1 MAHEQKTW
9 LQKKISRY
17 RMHQQQKLCRQDIRA
32 AVIKIYNGGF
42 EKPLDLENPVTIN
55 EKLQYLKLHQY
66 YNNPLVTTCVDKYLV
81 KEYLKEKGLSYIVA
95 KLYGVYDKPEQIEW
109 ERLPDQFVIKCN
121 HGCGYNIICSDKKSL
136 DKEEAINKL
145 NQWLSEDFWTY
156 FAEPQYRFIEK
167 KIIIEEYLGQDIHT
181 YKFYCFNGIPKVCYM
196 SSNGEHGEYDK
207 YYDFFDMDWNHL
219 PVVLN
224 EHEHYPGTLPKPEGF
239 EKMKH
244 LAEKLSVDIPF
255 VRVDLY
261 NIEGKIYL
269 SEFTF
274 VPTGGYMKL
283 EPKGTAE
290 EWGRWLT
297 I

>member
-1 MAHEQKTW
+1 MAHTQKTW
-9 LQKKISRY
+9 LQKKRSQY
-17 RMHQQQKLCRQDIRA
+17 RMHQQQKLCRQDIRE

-42 EKPLDLENPVTIN
+42 AKPLDLEHPVTVN
-55 EKLQYLKLHQY
+55 EKLQYLKLNQY

-81 KEYLKEKGLSYIVA
+81 KDYLKKKGLSHIVA
-95 KLYGVYDKPEQIEW
+95 KLYGVYETPDQIEW
-109 ERLPDQFVIKCN
+109 EKLPNQFVIKCN
-121 HGCGYNIICSDKKSL
+121 HGCGYNIICENKNHLDTEDAKS
-136 DKEEAINKL
+136 KL
-145 NQWLSEDFWTY
+145 KQWLSEDFWTY

-167 KIIIEEYLGQDIHT
+167 KIIVEEYLGKDIHT
-181 YKFYCFNGIPKVCYM
+181 YKFYCFHGVPKVCYV

-207 YYDFFDMDWNHL
+207 YYDFFDMDWRHL

-224 EHEHYPGTLPKPEGF
+224 EHEHYPGTLKQPEGF
-239 EKMKH
+239 KEMKQ
-244 LAEKLSVDIPF
+244 LAEALSADIPF

-283 EPKGTAE
+283 EPEGTAE
-290 EWGRWLT
+290 EWGSWLT
-297 I
+297 V